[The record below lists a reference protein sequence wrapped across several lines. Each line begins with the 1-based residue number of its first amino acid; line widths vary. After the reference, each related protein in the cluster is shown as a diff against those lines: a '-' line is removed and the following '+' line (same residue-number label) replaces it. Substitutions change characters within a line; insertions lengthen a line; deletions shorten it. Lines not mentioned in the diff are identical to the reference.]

1 MRRYNNRLSQ
11 DPYFTRRPMN
21 TIVEL
26 SAEQGRFSIDDSEY
40 ESEEVATSL
49 TPFARGNIC
58 VLTHRKKR
66 RIEILG
72 TLTSV
77 FSAITAISRKTG
89 VTTVNIHETEPKK
102 VSPIKEKISLAHR
115 AR

>member
-66 RIEILG
+66 
-72 TLTSV
+72 
-77 FSAITAISRKTG
+77 
-89 VTTVNIHETEPKK
+89 
-102 VSPIKEKISLAHR
+102 
-115 AR
+115 